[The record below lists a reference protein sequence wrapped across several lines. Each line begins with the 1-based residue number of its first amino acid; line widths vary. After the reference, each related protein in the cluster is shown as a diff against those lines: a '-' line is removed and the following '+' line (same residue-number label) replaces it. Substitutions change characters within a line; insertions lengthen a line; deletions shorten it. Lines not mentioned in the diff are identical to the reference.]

1 MRDLA
6 NIRTTWIIQGL
17 LQNELGV
24 QRMASRSNIHS
35 SAESGSSPAGQK
47 KVASYIPSHASTTA
61 DTEQQERLEVIERIP
76 ENANAALA
84 YLTTT
89 NYQVD
94 RSIREA
100 TLAGPDQWQEESEM
114 LVFVSSD
121 KIKVYLGTPRNPLE
135 MSEALKRIREL
146 SESTALTARI
156 VLGLWNIRRSNN
168 QLTVNGSVAIRLE
181 EVLEWRG
188 IKKHS
193 YLAYPDK
200 PNSTKRYTD
209 GYESKYK
216 DQVLKDLDLL
226 ASCCVRGRVNCIF
239 RGKRVEVSINGPYLS
254 YSIVTYKSLWS
265 DEAIAGVF
273 VSPGDWINTYGEY
286 DNHFFAEID
295 RKIFQFHPHRQQ
307 HELRLA
313 LYLTER
319 WRQLAREGNFEKE
332 ITMSE
337 LLAASMIR
345 VDKAHLTSQFAPRIE
360 QALHSL
366 WESNIIGGGE
376 PAPLEAIDKN
386 KVQWGKAW
394 LASKWI
400 LPPPSQI
407 QEFYTTALRLPP
419 QALPRRVRREGER
432 KIETS
437 SG

>member
-1 MRDLA
+1 
-6 NIRTTWIIQGL
+6 
-17 LQNELGV
+17 
-24 QRMASRSNIHS
+24 MATRSRKPS
-35 SAESGSSPAGQK
+35 SEESSTPQAGQK
-47 KVASYIPSHASTTA
+47 RAALYIPSHASNIPDA
-61 DTEQQERLEVIERIP
+61 EQQERLEIIERIP
-76 ENANAALA
+76 EQADAAIT

-100 TLAGPDQWQEESEM
+100 TLATPDQWQEESEM
-114 LVFVSSD
+114 LVFTSSD
-121 KIKVYLGTPRNPLE
+121 KIKVYLGTPRDPLE

-200 PNSTKRYTD
+200 PGSSKRYTD
-209 GYESKYK
+209 GYESKHR

-226 ASCCVRGRVNCIF
+226 ASCCVRGRVNCSF
-239 RGKRVEVSINGPYLS
+239 RGKRVEVSINGPYLT
-254 YSIVTYKSLWS
+254 YSIVMYKTLWAE
-265 DEAIAGVF
+265 DAIAGVF
-273 VSPGDWINTYGEY
+273 ASPGDWISAYAEY
-286 DNHFFAEID
+286 DNHFFSEID
-295 RKIFQFHPHRQQ
+295 RKIFQFHPQNQQ

-332 ITMSE
+332 ISMNE

-345 VDKAHLTSQFAPRIE
+345 IDKSHLTSQFAPRIE
-360 QALHSL
+360 HALHEL
-366 WESNIIGGGE
+366 WEHQIIGGKE
-376 PAPLEAIDKN
+376 PAPVEEVDKSRP
-386 KVQWGKAW
+386 QWGKAW
-394 LASKWI
+394 LASRWI
-400 LPPPSQI
+400 IPPPPEV
-407 QEFYTTALRLPP
+407 QEFYAKALKPSQPLP
-419 QALPRRVRREGER
+419 LPRGTR
-432 KIETS
+432 KKRADKRGTE
-437 SG
+437 

>member
-1 MRDLA
+1 
-6 NIRTTWIIQGL
+6 
-17 LQNELGV
+17 
-24 QRMASRSNIHS
+24 MATRRKPSSEES
-35 SAESGSSPAGQK
+35 SATQTAQK
-47 KVASYIPSHASTTA
+47 RVALYVPSHAGTITDA
-61 DTEQQERLEVIERIP
+61 EQQERLEIIERIP
-76 ENANAALA
+76 ENADAAIT

-100 TLAGPDQWQEESEM
+100 TLAKPDQWQEESEM
-114 LVFVSSD
+114 LVFTSSD
-121 KIKVYLGTPRNPLE
+121 KIKIYLGTPRDPLE

-200 PNSTKRYTD
+200 PGSTKRYTD
-209 GYESKYK
+209 GYESKHR

-226 ASCCVRGRVNCIF
+226 ASCCVRGRVNCSF
-239 RGKRVEVSINGPYLS
+239 RGKRVEVSINGPYLN
-254 YSIVTYKSLWS
+254 YSIVMYKTLWAE
-265 DEAIAGVF
+265 DTIAGVF
-273 VSPGDWINTYGEY
+273 ASPGDWISAYAEY
-286 DNHFFAEID
+286 DNHFFSEID
-295 RKIFQFHPHRQQ
+295 RKIFQFHPHKQQ

-332 ITMSE
+332 ISMNE

-345 VDKAHLTSQFAPRIE
+345 IDKGHLTSQFAPRIE
-360 QALHSL
+360 QALHEL
-366 WESNIIGGGE
+366 WQHQIIGGKE
-376 PAPLEAIDKN
+376 PAPIEEVDKSQP
-386 KVQWGKAW
+386 QWGKAW
-394 LASKWI
+394 LASRWI
-400 LPPPSQI
+400 IPPPPEV
-407 QEFYTTALRLPP
+407 QEFYAKALKPSQPQSLPH
-419 QALPRRVRREGER
+419 GTR
-432 KIETS
+432 KKGRAVDTS
-437 SG
+437 SINTPR